1 MAGSAEGWPRSLHM
15 VHSFGA
21 DASALFWRHA
31 NLVKRRVRIR
41 ARVRTRA
48 RARVRVR
55 VRVSPL
61 GEEGGAPHVD
71 VEAATSPEALA
82 WLGLG

>member
-1 MAGSAEGWPRSLHM
+1 M
-15 VHSFGA
+15 
-21 DASALFWRHA
+21 
-31 NLVKRRVRIR
+31 
-41 ARVRTRA
+41 
-48 RARVRVR
+48 VR

-82 WLGLG
+82 WLGLGLGEGEGEGEGESEV